1 MAVHVVPPIAG
12 ELLLIEEGAVCAE
25 ERTALFTLPSIVA
38 DVVRLAACLW
48 IGVHARHSR
57 HVVATERGGWHRVVD
72 GVIVAWHSGDILK
85 VLFVLLLLVQLVTVG
100 SPHNNRS
107 VVVVDLLVLW
117 LGILRNGHWGHS
129 QGLVVLGVYEKD
141 IVLCLDNLVM

>member
-1 MAVHVVPPIAG
+1 M
-12 ELLLIEEGAVCAE
+12 
-25 ERTALFTLPSIVA
+25 
-38 DVVRLAACLW
+38 
-48 IGVHARHSR
+48 
-57 HVVATERGGWHRVVD
+57 VD

-100 SPHNNRS
+100 SPHNNGS

-129 QGLVVLGVYEKD
+129 QGFVVLGVYEKD
-141 IVLCLDNLVM
+141 IVLCLGNLVM